1 MNNRAEP
8 NLLLLESNYF
18 INGRSRTGIKSLSAY
33 VSCKEAG
40 FLLWKYMISMK
51 NREEGS
57 SIQMGE

>member
-33 VSCKEAG
+33 ERRIADLG
-40 FLLWKYMISMK
+40 FQ
-51 NREEGS
+51 EGGGR
-57 SIQMGE
+57 MGPFF